1 MKLSIKIL
9 LVPAL
14 IASLGLFSC
23 GKAKKEEE
31 KAPEKVETAF
41 KQKFPQATD
50 VEWDK
55 ESDTEWEAEFK
66 MDGKEYTAN
75 FSTAGEWQETEYE
88 IAVTEIP
95 AAIKTNVDSTYAG
108 YKIEDVEI
116 SETNKGKQYELKLEK
131 GEESIGVFYT
141 EDGVFINQEKE
152 EEKGEKENEKEDDD
166 KKEGDKE

>member
-1 MKLSIKIL
+1 MKLSFKIL
-9 LVPAL
+9 LVPVL
-14 IASLGLFSC
+14 IASIGLFSC

-66 MDGKEYTAN
+66 MDGKEYTSN
-75 FSTAGEWQETEYE
+75 FTADGSWQETEYE
-88 IAVTEIP
+88 ITVQEIP
-95 AAIKTNVDSTYAG
+95 VAIKTNVDSTYAG
-108 YKIEDVEI
+108 YKIKDVEI

-131 GEESIGVFYT
+131 GEESIAVFYT
-141 EDGVFINQEKE
+141 EDGIFVNQEKV
-152 EEKGEKENEKEDDD
+152 EEKGEEKEEGKEDD